1 MYLGLGGLKLNT
13 PDTNEQILGYFRT
26 GTPSIYLWKVKIADL
41 CTFIVLYLVP

>member
-1 MYLGLGGLKLNT
+1 MYLGLGDLKLNT

-26 GTPSIYLWKVKIADL
+26 DTPLIYLWKVKIADL